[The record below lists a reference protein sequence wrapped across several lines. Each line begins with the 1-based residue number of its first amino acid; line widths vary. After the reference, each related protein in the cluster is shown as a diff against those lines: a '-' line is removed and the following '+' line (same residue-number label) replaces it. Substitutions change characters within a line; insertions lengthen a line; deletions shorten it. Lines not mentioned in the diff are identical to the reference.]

1 MKAKDFLNK
10 LKKLDKLIENKISE
24 KAYWMDIACSTTAA
38 GSRTVKIKNRKGE
51 FEEHGLRRVQ
61 SSGSQQKMADAVD
74 RCIDIEA
81 EIDACIDRLYDER
94 KKIIAVIEKLEVTE
108 YDILHK
114 MYVGIMD
121 HDRRKYL
128 DFNDIAALYNRSYS
142 WATTMH
148 GIALKHVQQIID
160 ADCPVL

>member
-1 MKAKDFLNK
+1 MKAKDFLNQ
-10 LKKLDKLIENKISE
+10 LKKLDKLIENKLVE
-24 KAYWMDIACSTTAA
+24 RDQWFAMATSTTAA
-38 GSRTVKIKNRKGE
+38 SAPETGI
-51 FEEHGLRRVQ
+51 RVQ
-61 SSGSQQKMADAVD
+61 SSGSKQQMANAADAY
-74 RCIDIEA
+74 IDIKN
-81 EIDACIDRLYDER
+81 EIDGMIDRLLYER
-94 KKIIAVIEKLEVTE
+94 KKIIAVIERLEVTE

-128 DFNDIAALYNRSYS
+128 DFYDIAALYNRSYS

>member
-1 MKAKDFLNK
+1 MKAKDFLNQ
-10 LKKLDKLIENKISE
+10 LKKLDRLIENKLVE
-24 KAYWMDIACSTTAA
+24 RDQWFAMATSTTAPSA
-38 GSRTVKIKNRKGE
+38 PETGI
-51 FEEHGLRRVQ
+51 RVQ
-61 SSGSQQKMADAVD
+61 SSGSKQQMANAAD
-74 RCIDIEA
+74 RYIDIEK
-81 EIDACIDRLYDER
+81 EIDGVIDRLCDER

-114 MYVGIMD
+114 MYVGIMKNE
-121 HDRRKYL
+121 RRHYL
-128 DFNDIAALYNRSYS
+128 DFNEVAALYDRSYS

>member
-1 MKAKDFLNK
+1 MKAKDFLNQ
-10 LKKLDKLIENKISE
+10 LKKLDKLIENKLVE
-24 KAYWMDIACSTTAA
+24 RDQWFAMATSTTAA
-38 GSRTVKIKNRKGE
+38 SAPETGI
-51 FEEHGLRRVQ
+51 RVQ
-61 SSGSQQKMADAVD
+61 SSGSKQQMANAADAY
-74 RCIDIEA
+74 IDIKN
-81 EIDACIDRLYDER
+81 EIDSMIDRLLYER

-128 DFNDIAALYNRSYS
+128 DFYDIAALYNRSYS

>member
-1 MKAKDFLNK
+1 MKAKDFLNQ
-10 LKKLDKLIENKISE
+10 LKKLDKLIENKLVE
-24 KAYWMDIACSTTAA
+24 RDQWFAMATSTTAA
-38 GSRTVKIKNRKGE
+38 SAPETGI
-51 FEEHGLRRVQ
+51 RVQ
-61 SSGSQQKMADAVD
+61 SSGSKQQMANAADAY
-74 RCIDIEA
+74 IDIKD
-81 EIDACIDRLYDER
+81 EIDSMIDRLLYER

-128 DFNDIAALYNRSYS
+128 DFYDIAALYNRSYS

-160 ADCPVL
+160 ADCQVL

>member
-1 MKAKDFLNK
+1 MKAKDFLK
-10 LKKLDKLIENKISE
+10 QLQKLDKLIENKLIE
-24 KAYWMDIACSTTAA
+24 RDQWFAMATSTTAA
-38 GSRTVKIKNRKGE
+38 AAPETGI
-51 FEEHGLRRVQ
+51 RVQ
-61 SSGSQQKMADAVD
+61 SSGSKQQMANAAD
-74 RCIDIEA
+74 RYIDIKDET
-81 EIDACIDRLYDER
+81 DGMIDRLCDER

-114 MYVGIMD
+114 MYVGIMKD
-121 HDRRKYL
+121 ERRHYL
-128 DFNDIAALYNRSYS
+128 DFNEVAALYERSYS